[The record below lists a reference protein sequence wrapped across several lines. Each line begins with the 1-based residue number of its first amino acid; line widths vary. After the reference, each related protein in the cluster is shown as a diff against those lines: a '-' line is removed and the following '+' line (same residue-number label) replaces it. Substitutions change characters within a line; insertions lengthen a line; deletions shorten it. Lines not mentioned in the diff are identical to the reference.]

1 MIMSANSSSSYKL
14 RSLVTLLHHYY
25 RVRINGESSQLQ
37 GIVPAT
43 RIGYGG
49 SISPGLRF
57 ISSGDYRIPKTT
69 DQVKNEANIVPP
81 EEPAP
86 SKPSLF
92 AWTKWILGSIISIFL
107 PFWKDKWD
115 NFRRIE
121 GEVEKVVEEVE
132 EVAEVVAAVATKT
145 ENVMAGIAEKLPE
158 NSLLKEAAV
167 AVENA
172 SAVAAKEAQF
182 TSNLIH
188 KVEYVERDLKDLKT
202 MVEPVIEKIEELE
215 SSKK

>member
-1 MIMSANSSSSYKL
+1 MAANSSSQYKL
-14 RSLVTLLHHYY
+14 RSLVTLLHQYY
-25 RVRINGESSQLQ
+25 RVRFNDASLQ
-37 GIVPAT
+37 VQGFHGLVPAT
-43 RIGYGG
+43 RIGYSD
-49 SISPGLRF
+49 SITPGLRF
-57 ISSGDYRIPKTT
+57 ISSGEYRIPKT
-69 DQVKNEANIVPP
+69 DQVKNEANQVPP

-121 GEVEKVVEEVE
+121 GEVEKVAKEVE
-132 EVAEVVAAVATKT
+132 EVAEVVAAVASKT
-145 ENVMAGIAEKLPE
+145 ENVMAGVAEKLPE

-172 SAVAAKEAQF
+172 SAAAAKDAQF

-188 KVEYVERDLKDLKT
+188 KVEDVEQDLKDLKT
-202 MVEPVIEKIEELE
+202 MVEPVIEKIEELD

>member
-121 GEVEKVVEEVE
+121 G
-132 EVAEVVAAVATKT
+132 
-145 ENVMAGIAEKLPE
+145 IAEKLPE